1 MPKSY
6 LVGNFFTTPI
16 ALILFKIVRPDL
28 GNELIE
34 TRILAIL
41 IDTILGLLGV
51 WYYDVL
57 NKKLKENK

>member
-6 LVGNFFTTPI
+6 LIGNFFTTPI

-28 GNELIE
+28 GTELIE

-41 IDTILGLLGV
+41 IGTVIGLLGI
-51 WYYDVL
+51 WYYDSL
-57 NKKLKENK
+57 NLDD